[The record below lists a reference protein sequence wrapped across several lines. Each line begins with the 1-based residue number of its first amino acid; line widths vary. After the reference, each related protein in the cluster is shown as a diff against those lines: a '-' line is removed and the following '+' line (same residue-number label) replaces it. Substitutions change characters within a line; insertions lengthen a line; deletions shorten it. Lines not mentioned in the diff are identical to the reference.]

1 MTFLTIQLG
10 AVLVRNVFSQSG
22 HWSLVSQQLLVLLLW
37 FFLYS
42 PVKRGF
48 ITINQNYKSGIPYV
62 WQTHPRSQVREGT
75 FLFFVLCNAR
85 LWKQQITQPCMFVP
99 AKRLCQNAPPPAS
112 PSLWRQWPGA
122 KMCGCSSAWPPGSL
136 FTPHPVG
143 PQRAAPLH
151 VTGSA
156 TPAIWSSISVV
167 PSLNEFEG
175 KQGAGP
181 EGRHFLTLPYDLDS
195 SQCNVCLEN

>member
-48 ITINQNYKSGIPYV
+48 ITIHQNYKSGIPYI

-85 LWKQQITQPCMFVP
+85 LWKQQITQPCMLFQPRDSVKMLPHLP
-99 AKRLCQNAPPPAS
+99 APAF
-112 PSLWRQWPGA
+112 G
-122 KMCGCSSAWPPGSL
+122 GSDL
-136 FTPHPVG
+136 ELKCV
-143 PQRAAPLH
+143 AAPLPDLLAPYSPLIPL
-151 VTGSA
+151 VLREQPLSMSQGVL
-156 TPAIWSSISVV
+156 PL
-167 PSLNEFEG
+167 PS
-175 KQGAGP
+175 GAA
-181 EGRHFLTLPYDLDS
+181 FLLF
-195 SQCNVCLEN
+195 QA